1 MDDMMPWTSI
11 PDGVWSMLS
20 MSETRV
26 TPALMRASWIFTSSA
41 LLRAS
46 RSSLCTMQN
55 VTLVAAMNASI
66 SRSPSRSAERADS
79 PASTNSRTI
88 LAPSSSALRR
98 FASRWAGIENPSAV
112 PPRSAC
118 SRVETRR

>member
-1 MDDMMPWTSI
+1 MMPCTSI

-20 MSETRV
+20 VAETRV

-41 LLRAS
+41 RLRAS
-46 RSSLCTMQN
+46 RSSLCTRQN
-55 VTLVAAMNASI
+55 CTRVAAMNASI
-66 SRSPSRSAERADS
+66 SCNPSRSAERADS
-79 PASTNSRTI
+79 PASTNSWTI
-88 LAPSSSALRR
+88 RAPSSSALRWL
-98 FASRWAGIENPSAV
+98 ASRWAGIEKPSSV